1 MEPFVNAEEVARHAG
16 VSLGLV
22 RKWTTRSCLPV
33 PSHRLPGGRGVRFR
47 LTEVDSWIRDHG
59 NVSAA

>member
-16 VSLGLV
+16 LSLGLV
-22 RKWTTRSCLPV
+22 RKWTARSCLPV

-47 LTEVDSWIRDHG
+47 MTEVDSWIRG
-59 NVSAA
+59 NDDVSSA